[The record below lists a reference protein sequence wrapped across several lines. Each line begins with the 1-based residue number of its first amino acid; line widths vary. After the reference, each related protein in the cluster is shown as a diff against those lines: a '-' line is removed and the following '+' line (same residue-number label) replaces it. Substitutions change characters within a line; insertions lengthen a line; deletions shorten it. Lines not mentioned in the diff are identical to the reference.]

1 MATLPS
7 TLLNLKNE
15 LLAWQF
21 DEALFLW
28 GRHVDNQLDA
38 CKNNDERKRKLERLL
53 ADGKLSK
60 SRPIDIGMFQMM
72 GGVKVKDG

>member
-1 MATLPS
+1 MSQLPS
-7 TLLNLKNE
+7 ALLSLANK

-28 GRHVDNQLDA
+28 GRHVDTELDA

-53 ADGKLSK
+53 ADGKASK
-60 SRPIDIGMFQMM
+60 AQPVDVGMLKMT
-72 GGVKVKDG
+72 GGVKFKDG